1 MAIPIPALS
10 FPLMRIL
17 AADDQQ
23 ESLCSFVA
31 KALDDLKTVGL
42 FDVIQQELQK
52 ALQTTSQ

>member
-1 MAIPIPALS
+1 
-10 FPLMRIL
+10 MRIL